1 MKIEGNIRGIIAMCL
16 AMALFIL
23 NDIFVKLA
31 SNHWPV
37 HQILIIRGV
46 MATIL
51 VFGLIFYFREQGR
64 IKEILHP
71 LVVLRGIVESFVAYA
86 FITALTTMP
95 LADVTSILMISPLLI
110 TAAGAFFFG
119 EDVRWRRWMAIAVGF
134 VGMLLV
140 VRPGGSDFSFAT
152 ILAILSAF
160 GVAGRDLLTRV
171 MPKTIPSLLVTLSST
186 MSVMIA
192 GIGVSLVKP
201 LVGYDSNAMIYCAGA
216 AITVALGNYA
226 TVMAF
231 RDVEVSV
238 VAPYRY
244 TLIIWAV
251 LGGYLVFGN
260 GPAPIAWL
268 GIFLIIASGLYTI
281 NRERIAKSR

>member
-1 MKIEGNIRGIIAMCL
+1 MMPTGNIRGIIAMCF

-31 SNHWPV
+31 AATWPV
-37 HQILIIRGV
+37 HQILIMRGA
-46 MATIL
+46 MASAL
-51 VFGLIFYFREQGR
+51 VFGFILWARQLGQL
-64 IKEILHP
+64 KEILHP
-71 LVVLRGIVESFVAYA
+71 LVIVRGVVESIVAYA
-86 FITALTTMP
+86 FITALITMP

-119 EDVRWRRWMAIAVGF
+119 EDVRWRRWMAIGIGF
-134 VGMLLV
+134 AGMLLV
-140 VRPGGSDFSFAT
+140 VRPGGADFSFAT

-160 GVAGRDLLTRV
+160 GVAGRDLLTRA
-171 MPKTIPSLLVTLSST
+171 MPSTIPSLLVTLSST
-186 MSVMIA
+186 VAVMLAGLGIA
-192 GIGVSLVKP
+192 LFQP
-201 LVGYDSNAMIYCAGA
+201 LVAYNSDGMFYCTLA
-216 AITVALGNYA
+216 AVTVASGNYA

-231 RDVEVSV
+231 RNVEVSV

-251 LGGYLVFGN
+251 LGGYIVFGD

-268 GIFLIIASGLYTI
+268 GIFMIIASGIYTI
-281 NRERIAKSR
+281 HREKTARNR